1 VSRVPLVATVT
12 RFGNGG
18 IVVDAT
24 RDECALGDYA
34 LAVAADAEGNVRG
47 VSTMSAT
54 KKSVD
59 VSSLRAMTK
68 AARDVARRMHAAT
81 DAFLVAA
88 VSRAERFGDEEDE
101 DEDHP

>member
-1 VSRVPLVATVT
+1 
-12 RFGNGG
+12 
-18 IVVDAT
+18 
-24 RDECALGDYA
+24 
-34 LAVAADAEGNVRG
+34 
-47 VSTMSAT
+47 MSAT